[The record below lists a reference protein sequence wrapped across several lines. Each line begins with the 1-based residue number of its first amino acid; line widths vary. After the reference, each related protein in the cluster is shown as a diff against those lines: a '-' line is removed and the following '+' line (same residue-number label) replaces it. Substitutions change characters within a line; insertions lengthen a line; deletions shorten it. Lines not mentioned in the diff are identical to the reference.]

1 MLREFKSQIV
11 GKKEES
17 ILNVTNKKTQQ
28 NNKKQNKTKQKQ
40 ANVGD

>member
-11 GKKEES
+11 GQKEES
-17 ILNVTNKKTQQ
+17 ILNVTNKKNQQ

>member
-1 MLREFKSQIV
+1 MLREFKSQI

-17 ILNVTNKKTQQ
+17 ILNVTNKKNQQ